1 MYIGVST
8 QGLWDCDGGSS
19 AFERKIALD
28 ITETVVMSMQLI
40 NAFKTTALPQVVL
53 RL

>member
-1 MYIGVST
+1 MYTGVST
-8 QGLWDCDGGSS
+8 QGLWDCDGDSS
-19 AFERKIALD
+19 AFERRIAPD

-40 NAFKTTALPQVVL
+40 NAFKPIALTQAVL